1 MNKQNELILT
11 ESALEDFKIFKMY
24 MEKKNL
30 FFISLPICCFQKTAA
45 LCGFSQV
52 VDYQQVRT
60 SIQSFISSFM
70 NYSRLATTGDTE
82 RSISSSPPSCLTD
95 LNGLVVLV
103 CVHKCDNWQRFM
115 RVCMFDFIVN

>member
-70 NYSRLATTGDTE
+70 NYSRLSHN
-82 RSISSSPPSCLTD
+82 R
-95 LNGLVVLV
+95 
-103 CVHKCDNWQRFM
+103 
-115 RVCMFDFIVN
+115 

>member
-24 MEKKNL
+24 MERKSI
-30 FFISLPICCFQKTAA
+30 FISLPICCFQKAAA

-52 VDYQQVRT
+52 IDYQHRRI

-70 NYSRLATTGDTE
+70 NYSHLATTNE
-82 RSISSSPPSCLTD
+82 
-95 LNGLVVLV
+95 
-103 CVHKCDNWQRFM
+103 KE
-115 RVCMFDFIVN
+115 